1 MLRIV
6 KGVENIRKKNT
17 LWKKYSFIKEPI
29 RDFNLKNIVRIKKKN
44 ESNIRLEMAG
54 ESIS

>member
-54 ESIS
+54 ES